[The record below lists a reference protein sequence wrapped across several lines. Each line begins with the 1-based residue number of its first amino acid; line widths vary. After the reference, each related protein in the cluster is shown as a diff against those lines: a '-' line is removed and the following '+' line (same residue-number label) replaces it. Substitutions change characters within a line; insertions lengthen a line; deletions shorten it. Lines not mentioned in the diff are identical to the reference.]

1 MQNNIQ
7 KIVARNIA
15 FLVGAQAITKG
26 GIVIAILLLTNY
38 LGVDDFGR
46 YNFLLAYAGL
56 FTPLCDLG
64 IDVFIVRHLAMY
76 PDERGRVAGT
86 ALGVKLCLVFLCIA
100 LISIS
105 FYFVSGVP
113 SLSFPLVLAA
123 AVVTVRT
130 ITGTF
135 SGLFRADQH
144 LSLDSISQ
152 IAAKVSDIIAIL
164 VALFLKA
171 DLILLL
177 KILLASAILQSG
189 YSYYLAYRNSYMKS
203 ISFDFR
209 ILGRLFKGAFPFA
222 LTSISVM
229 IYFQIDA
236 VMLSMLVNEH
246 ETGIY
251 RSATNIVFGITA
263 FSAAVVTALFP
274 MIAKEYKTDRQIAVR
289 ATSNAMFY
297 SLMFVMPIVV
307 FTTGFAGPV
316 IHLLYRDSFS
326 EASSSLR
333 ILIWWLPVAAI
344 TNILGYVLGAI
355 GLQRKVL
362 LIAIINAAFNVIVNF
377 YFIPH
382 FGPVGASITTVA
394 TELLGFV
401 LLAFIVRKH
410 FGQVYQPEKFLR
422 VACASLFILPLMF
435 FTRQFNVVVLGF
447 AGALIYSIALFLL
460 GAINTQDIRK
470 LVHAVFISP
479 NR

>member
-64 IDVFIVRHLAMY
+64 IDVFIVRHLAMH

-86 ALGVKLCLVFLCIA
+86 ALGVKLCLIFLCIA
-100 LISIS
+100 VICIS
-105 FYFVSGVP
+105 FYFVSGTP
-113 SLSFPLVLAA
+113 SLLFPIVLAA
-123 AVVTVRT
+123 AIVTIRT

-135 SGLFRADQH
+135 SGLFRANQH
-144 LSLDSISQ
+144 LSIDSISQ
-152 IAAKVSDIIAIL
+152 IAAKLSDIVAIL

-189 YSYYLAYRNSYMKS
+189 YSFYLAFRNSYLNS

-274 MIAKEYKTDRQIAVR
+274 MIAKEYQSDRQIAVR

-297 SLMFVMPIVV
+297 SLLFVMP
-307 FTTGFAGPV
+307 
-316 IHLLYRDSFS
+316 DS
-326 EASSSLR
+326 R
-333 ILIWWLPVAAI
+333 
-344 TNILGYVLGAI
+344 
-355 GLQRKVL
+355 
-362 LIAIINAAFNVIVNF
+362 F
-377 YFIPH
+377 YNRARWSCYTP
-382 FGPVGASITTVA
+382 SI
-394 TELLGFV
+394 
-401 LLAFIVRKH
+401 
-410 FGQVYQPEKFLR
+410 
-422 VACASLFILPLMF
+422 S
-435 FTRQFNVVVLGF
+435 
-447 AGALIYSIALFLL
+447 
-460 GAINTQDIRK
+460 
-470 LVHAVFISP
+470 
-479 NR
+479 

>member
-38 LGVDDFGR
+38 LGVDEFGR
-46 YNFLLAYAGL
+46 YNFLLAYAAL

-64 IDVFIVRHLAMY
+64 IDVFIVRHLAMH

-86 ALGVKLCLVFLCIA
+86 ALGAKLILVFLSIS

-113 SLSFPLVLAA
+113 SLFYPIVIAA
-123 AVVTVRT
+123 AVVTIRT

-135 SGLFRADQH
+135 SGLFRAKQH
-144 LSLDSISQ
+144 LSLDSFSQ
-152 IAAKVSDIIAIL
+152 IAAKLFDIVAVLI
-164 VALFLKA
+164 ALFLKA

-177 KILLASAILQSG
+177 KVLLVSAILQSG
-189 YSYYLAYRNSYMKS
+189 YSFYLAYHNSYLKS

-209 ILGRLFKGAFPFA
+209 ILGQLFKGAIPFA

-274 MIAKEYKTDRQIAVR
+274 MIAKEYESDRQTAVC

-297 SLMFVMPIVV
+297 SLLFVMPIAV
-307 FTTGFAGPV
+307 FATCLAGPV
-316 IHLLYRDSFS
+316 IHFLYRDSFA

-333 ILIWWLPVAAI
+333 ILVWWLPVAAI

-362 LIAIINAAFNVIVNF
+362 LISIINAAFNVVVNF

-410 FGQVYQPEKFLR
+410 FGHIYQTRKFLL

-435 FTRQFNVVVLGF
+435 FDRVFNVIVLGI
-447 AGALIYSIALFLL
+447 AGAAIYFIALYLL
-460 GAINTQDIRK
+460 GALKKQDIRN
-470 LVHAVFISP
+470 LGNAIFA
-479 NR
+479 NQNQ

>member
-15 FLVGAQAITKG
+15 FLIGAQAITKG

-46 YNFLLAYAGL
+46 YNFLLAYAAL
-56 FTPLCDLG
+56 FIPLCDLG
-64 IDVFIVRHLAMY
+64 IDVYIVRHLAIH
-76 PDERGRVAGT
+76 PDERGKVTGT
-86 ALGVKLCLVFLCIA
+86 ALGIKLGLVLLNIS
-100 LISIS
+100 LISVS

-113 SLSFPLVLAA
+113 ALFFPIVIAA

-130 ITGTF
+130 IAGTF
-135 SGLFRADQH
+135 SGLFRANQH

-152 IAAKVSDIIAIL
+152 IAAKLFDIIAIL
-164 VALFLKA
+164 VVLFLKA

-177 KILLASAILQSG
+177 KVLLASAILQSG
-189 YSYYLAYRNSYMKS
+189 YSYYLAYRNSYLKS
-203 ISFDFR
+203 ISFEFR
-209 ILGRLFKGAFPFA
+209 ILGQLLKGALPFA

-236 VMLSMLVNEH
+236 VMLSMLVSEH

-263 FSAAVVTALFP
+263 FSAAVVIALFP
-274 MIAKEYKTDRQIAVR
+274 MIAKEYRSNRQTAVR

-297 SLMFVMPIVV
+297 SLLFVMPIVV
-307 FTTGFAGPV
+307 FITGLASPV
-316 IHLLYRDSFS
+316 IHFLYRDTFA

-333 ILIWWLPVAAI
+333 ILVWWLPIASI
-344 TNILGYVLGAI
+344 TNILGHVLGAI
-355 GLQRKVL
+355 GFQRKVL
-362 LIAIINAAFNVIVNF
+362 LISSINAAFNVIVNF

-394 TELLGFV
+394 TELLGLV
-401 LLAFIVRKH
+401 SLSMIVREH
-410 FGQVYQPEKFLR
+410 FGYIYQTEKLLR
-422 VACASLFILPLMF
+422 VVCASLFLLPLVF
-435 FTRQFNVVVLGF
+435 FGGVIHIVVL
-447 AGALIYSIALFLL
+447 ALAAVAIYFTALLLL
-460 GAINTQDIRK
+460 GAIKSQDILK
-470 LVHAVFISP
+470 LASTVFSIR

>member
-38 LGVDDFGR
+38 LGVDEFGR
-46 YNFLLAYAGL
+46 YNFLLAYAAL

-64 IDVFIVRHLAMY
+64 FDVFIVRHLAMH
-76 PDERGRVAGT
+76 PEERGRVAGT
-86 ALGVKLCLVFLCIA
+86 VLSAKFILVLFSIS

-113 SLSFPLVLAA
+113 SLLYPMVLAA
-123 AVVTVRT
+123 AVVTIRT

-135 SGLFRADQH
+135 SGLFRANQH
-144 LSLDSISQ
+144 LSLDSFSQ
-152 IAAKVSDIIAIL
+152 IAAKLFDIAAVL
-164 VALFLKA
+164 VALFFKA

-177 KILLASAILQSG
+177 KVLLVSALLQSG
-189 YSYYLAYRNSYMKS
+189 YSFFLAYRNSYLTS
-203 ISFDFR
+203 ISFDAT
-209 ILGRLFKGAFPFA
+209 ILGPLFKGAFPFA

-229 IYFQIDA
+229 IYFQIDV

-274 MIAKEYKTDRQIAVR
+274 MIAKEYNSDRQTAVR
-289 ATSNAMFY
+289 TTSNAMFY
-297 SLMFVMPIVV
+297 SLLFVMPIAV
-307 FTTGFAGPV
+307 FTTGLAGP
-316 IHLLYRDSFS
+316 IIQFLYRDSFAA
-326 EASSSLR
+326 ASSSLR
-333 ILIWWLPVAAI
+333 ILVWWLPVAAI

-362 LIAIINAAFNVIVNF
+362 LISVMNAVFNVMVNF

-401 LLAFIVRKH
+401 FLASIVRKH
-410 FGQVYQPEKFLR
+410 FGHVIPRDKFLR
-422 VACASLFILPLMF
+422 VACAALFILPLMVF
-435 FTRQFNVVVLGF
+435 GDRVNIILLGL
-447 AGALIYSIALFLL
+447 ASVAIYSIALFLC
-460 GAINTQDIRK
+460 GAINKQDLKNLGFAIFTGSKR
-470 LVHAVFISP
+470 
-479 NR
+479 

>member
-38 LGVDDFGR
+38 LGVNDFGR
-46 YNFLLAYAGL
+46 YNFLLAYAAL

-64 IDVFIVRHLAMY
+64 IDVFIVRHLALH
-76 PDERGRVAGT
+76 PEERGRVAGT
-86 ALGVKLCLVFLCIA
+86 ALGMKLGLVILSISV
-100 LISIS
+100 ISIS

-113 SLSFPLVLAA
+113 SLLFPIVIAA

-135 SGLFRADQH
+135 SGLFRANQH

-152 IAAKVSDIIAIL
+152 ISAKLFDIIAVL

-177 KILLASAILQSG
+177 KVLLSSAILQSG
-189 YSYYLAYRNSYMKS
+189 YSFYLAYRNSYMKS

-209 ILGRLFKGAFPFA
+209 ILGQLLKGAFPFA

-236 VMLSMLVNEH
+236 VMLSMLVSEH

-263 FSAAVVTALFP
+263 FSAAIVIALFP
-274 MIAKEYKTDRQIAVR
+274 MIAKEYESDRQTAVR
-289 ATSNAMFY
+289 ATSNALFY
-297 SLMFVMPIVV
+297 SLLFVMPIVV
-307 FTTGFAGPV
+307 FTTGLAGPV
-316 IHLLYRDSFS
+316 IHLLYLDSFA

-333 ILIWWLPVAAI
+333 ILVWWLPVASI
-344 TNILGYVLGAI
+344 TNILGHILGAI

-362 LIAIINAAFNVIVNF
+362 LISSINAVFNVIVNF

-394 TELLGFV
+394 TELLG
-401 LLAFIVRKH
+401 LISLSMIVREH
-410 FGQVYQPEKFLR
+410 FGNIYQTERLLR
-422 VACASLFILPLMF
+422 VMYASLFLLPLVF
-435 FTRQFNVVVLGF
+435 LGSVIHIVALALVGISIYF
-447 AGALIYSIALFLL
+447 AALLLL
-460 GAINTQDIRK
+460 GAIKSQDILK
-470 LVHAVFISP
+470 LASAVFSA
-479 NR
+479 RKR